1 MSRDPPE
8 SKRHRMVQIAIEM
21 ANNPEHGYSQKPPSG
36 RWGPDFDCSSF
47 IYYIAN
53 EAGYNVDIGGDKVR
67 FTGTMLKDFEK
78 ASFQILPFANV
89 GISDLKIG
97 DILLNLA
104 LHAEVYVGEGE
115 SISANSAENGGYIG
129 KSGDQTDHEIDKHPV
144 ITFDKGWDY
153 VLRPPDEETEE
164 EDENVDYYEEGDG
177 DVPMYNQPGQGLN
190 GMYSPT
196 TYNPQGYPQ
205 NNMMHGWPQSNG
217 YPQGNLGQMNG
228 YSQATAGGYPQSG
241 MQGYGYQQGNMMP
254 QGPQGMDTDLCF
266 VMGIEGAKNVKG
278 TPNSRKPVFDEDKSI
293 MYILS
298 FDNQGNVNDLHVYR
312 FEECSEEMPQHLSP
326 LMQHTPMGN
335 MQMPQMGQG
344 LTKDDVVQIIEE
356 MMGNESTSHGNES
369 KSRGGQP
376 QSNSSRGP
384 RSN

>member
-1 MSRDPPE
+1 MNRSPPKSR
-8 SKRHRMVQIAIEM
+8 KQRMVQIAEEM
-21 ANNPEHGYSQKPPSG
+21 ASDSKHGYSQKPPSG

-53 EAGYNVDIGGDKVR
+53 KAGYDVDIGSDKVR
-67 FTGTMLKDFEK
+67 FTGTMLKDLEK
-78 ASFQILPFANV
+78 AGFQILPFANV

-104 LHAEVYVGEGE
+104 LHAEVYVGDGK

-129 KSGDQTDHEIDKHPV
+129 ESGDQTDHEIDKHPV
-144 ITFDKGWDY
+144 STFDKGWDY
-153 VLRPPDEETEE
+153 VLRPPEEDEE
-164 EDENVDYYEEGDG
+164 EDANVDYYEEGDG
-177 DVPMYNQPGQGLN
+177 DVPMYNQPNQGLN
-190 GMYSPT
+190 GMYNPT

-205 NNMMHGWPQSNG
+205 SNMMHGWPQANG

-228 YSQATAGGYPQSG
+228 YSQANAGGYPQSG

-278 TPNSRKPVFDEDKSI
+278 TPNSRKAVFDEDKPI
-293 MYILS
+293 MYIVS
-298 FDNQGNVNDLHVYR
+298 FDNQGNVNDLHVYQ

-356 MMGNESTSHGNES
+356 MMGNESTSHGNEP
-369 KSRGGQP
+369 KSRNGQP